1 MSDTILIHE
10 YNPDDKIEV
19 MDKFDLDEHVPE
31 DELKNTA
38 EMFMDEMLMDEAAD
52 GKYET
57 PIYSMARTLFTAE
70 LDARL
75 QKTADTIIDIP
86 DALSLDDIVGE
97 DGSGLAKMMDTLT
110 GEE

>member
-1 MSDTILIHE
+1 MLDTILINGFE
-10 YNPDDKIEV
+10 EDDIEV
-19 MDKFDLDEHVPE
+19 MDKFDLDEHVSE
-31 DELKNTA
+31 DEMKSTA
-38 EMFMDEMLMDEAAD
+38 EMFMDELLMDEAAA

-57 PIYSMARTLFTAE
+57 PIYSIARVLFTAE

-75 QKTADTIIDIP
+75 QKTADNIVDIP
-86 DALSLDDIVGE
+86 EALTLEDIVGD

>member
-1 MSDTILIHE
+1 MPDTILIDGFE
-10 YNPDDKIEV
+10 DDDIEV
-19 MDKFDLDEHVPE
+19 MDKFDLDEHVSE
-31 DELKNTA
+31 DVLKDTA

-57 PIYSMARTLFTAE
+57 PIYSIARVLFTAE

-75 QKTADTIIDIP
+75 QKTAETIVDIP
-86 DALSLDDIVGE
+86 KALSLDDIVGE

-110 GEE
+110 REE